1 MGAFSFSNRRSL
13 MNTKLYISIL
23 NKALKMATITPKLR
37 EAIIAILKALED
49 KDLNL
54 IYQLSACKG
63 LICGKMSVATTRTH
77 AFREDDEH
85 NEKVLGNSLY
95 GILDA
100 LNHDVA
106 IKIHQIPAGMMVVDS
121 RSRTISEMKNKGTH
135 PIIKRIL
142 LEKRN
147 IAKGI
152 Y

>member
-1 MGAFSFSNRRSL
+1 MNKRSY
-13 MNTKLYISIL
+13 KSKL
-23 NKALKMATITPKLR
+23 NKALKLATITQKLR
-37 EAIIAILKALED
+37 EAIIAILKAFED

-63 LICGKMSVATTRTH
+63 LICGEMSASVDKIN
-77 AFREDDEH
+77 AFREDDKH

-95 GILDA
+95 SILDA
-100 LNHDVA
+100 INHDVA
-106 IKIHQIPAGMMVVDS
+106 IQIHQIPSGMMIVDS
-121 RSRTISEMKNKGTH
+121 RSKIVSEMKNKGTH